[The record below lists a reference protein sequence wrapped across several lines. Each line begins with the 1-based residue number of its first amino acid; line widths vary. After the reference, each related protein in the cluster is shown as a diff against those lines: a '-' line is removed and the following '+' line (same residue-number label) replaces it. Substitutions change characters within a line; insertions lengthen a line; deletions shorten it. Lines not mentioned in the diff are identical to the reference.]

1 MSSVIKP
8 KNSLNYNSGKLRCL
22 RASDQRTAWT
32 EQAQKID
39 LRFISEDPFQR
50 RSLDQEKSLRTVAK
64 YSTEKNFF
72 FNAKKVWK
80 ELFPVFELFRVS
92 LKNEPL
98 WIKFESTGFLGFGKW
113 T

>member
-50 RSLDQEKSLRTVAK
+50 QSLDQEKSLRTVAK
-64 YSTEKNFF
+64 YLTEKKFF

-80 ELFPVFELFRVS
+80 ELFPVFEFFRVP

-98 WIKFESTGFLGFGKW
+98 WTKFEATGFLGFAKW